1 MGVLTQRH
9 GGTETQSGYGCL
21 RQCWEGRRLASRA
34 TTAAPFGVRRPQDTK
49 AAFAAHEL
57 SRNGDSSGYSCWFV
71 SGVRPA
77 FVSGGH
83 VEPVRARRMRRGG
96 RDEVSRPHATR
107 TPQIAAGDSTCPAG
121 VRGRA
126 KRQKTLTPLA
136 TPLRARATI
145 PPRSARR
152 RSRSVRRG
160 ARHCRCDCP
169 QSPLRHAGPCGCV
182 RRRRSADAS
191 P

>member
-126 KRQKTLTPLA
+126 KRQHHFA
-136 TPLRARATI
+136 YNRSWGLRGAKRAGVVTKALLPTI
-145 PPRSARR
+145 GVKSRR
-152 RSRSVRRG
+152 REVLTQ
-160 ARHCRCDCP
+160 RHGGTET
-169 QSPLRHAGPCGCV
+169 QSGIKLPSAGGG
-182 RRRRSADAS
+182 
-191 P
+191 